1 MFIRTNKSFMQ
12 TRDKC
17 LYVLV
22 RALYKPEINV
32 CTYWRELY
40 AHQRLMFVRTGKS
53 FIIFVRT
60 GKSFMHTRDKC
71 LYVLERA
78 LCTPEIKVC
87 TYW

>member
-1 MFIRTNKSFMQ
+1 MFVRTNKSFMH

-40 AHQRLMFVRTGKS
+40 AQQRLMFVRTGKS
-53 FIIFVRT
+53 FII
-60 GKSFMHTRDKC
+60 
-71 LYVLERA
+71 LYVLVRA
-78 LCTPEIKVC
+78 LCTPEINVC
-87 TYW
+87 TFWRELYAHQR